1 MDEEMFNPAWKEKST
16 THKRRLIVI
25 AVFTSIGFIAALV
38 VNILLVFERRE
49 VENISAE
56 QIALIAAMLDTL
68 HEEVAAARAPRHGAL
83 ALYLCSII
91 LPLAAG
97 VWLLFQAQR
106 AAVSHEH
113 VIRVLIR
120 SGSGES
126 LVRAYLNRSREA
138 LSLPATDGETDRQVL
153 HPDDTDPW
161 WDDVGE

>member
-1 MDEEMFNPAWKEKST
+1 MDEEMFNPAWKETST

-25 AVFTSIGFIAALV
+25 AVFTSIGFIAALI
-38 VNILLVFERRE
+38 VNVLLLFDHRE
-49 VENISAE
+49 VEHVSAE
-56 QIALIAAMLDTL
+56 QIALIAATLDTL

-97 VWLLFQAQR
+97 VWLLLQAQR
-106 AAVSHEH
+106 AEVSHDQ

-138 LSLPATDGETDRQVL
+138 LSLPATEGETDRQVL
-153 HPDDTDPW
+153 HPDDTEPW
-161 WDDVGE
+161 WDEVDE